1 MTVTRTTGRLDS
13 PDDHDPR
20 ATTRGD
26 VTRPEAGERGGSTGA
41 APVEEPPGSF
51 EEPREAPGADVRA
64 LPSRTELDGGGGRTG
79 RRWVFYGEVQTISG
93 PEADRIRAELADV
106 IRDLLR
112 WAAGEGAAD
121 GGALGEEAA

>member
-1 MTVTRTTGRLDS
+1 MTVTRTTGPLDS

-20 ATTRGD
+20 ETTRGD
-26 VTRPEAGERGGSTGA
+26 ATRPEASERVGPTGA
-41 APVEEPPGSF
+41 VPVEEPPAPV

-64 LPSRTELDGGGGRTG
+64 LPSRTEADGGGGRTG